1 LHNNFFAGTLAASSI
16 NWSAVMQVISIHQ
29 VKKVVIEDP
38 SVKGT
43 DTVQYNHRQII
54 IETDCGRIAI
64 DLFADQLESL
74 NAAQ

>member
-1 LHNNFFAGTLAASSI
+1 
-16 NWSAVMQVISIHQ
+16 MQVISIHQ
-29 VKKVVIEDP
+29 VKKVVLEAP

-43 DTVQYNHRQII
+43 DPVQYSHMQIM

-64 DLFADQLESL
+64 DLFADQLENL